1 MESFY
6 FQMRFYVEVQYIHIT
21 NQSIAAMNKMKVRGL
36 ELHLFL
42 LFAFHLPLVPRAPKK
57 FKGAT
62 EHL

>member
-1 MESFY
+1 
-6 FQMRFYVEVQYIHIT
+6 MRFYVEVQYIHIT